1 MEPCS
6 LIPTNESERLAAVH
20 RYDILDTPTDGAF
33 DRITA
38 LAARFFQVPIS
49 IVSIVDHD
57 RIWFK
62 SHHGLEVQQIGRE
75 PGLCASAILQD
86 NVYIVVDA
94 KVDPRTLANPLVAGD
109 FGLRFYAGFPLQTSD
124 GFNLGT
130 LCVID
135 QQPREITEAERATL
149 KELAAIVI
157 DELELRLAAKKA
169 VQTEL
174 ALREAALETTRVKSE
189 FLATM
194 SHEIRTPMNG
204 VIGMTELMLNTKL
217 TSQQHHF
224 LETIRHSGEALL
236 TIINDIL
243 DFSKIESQKL
253 ELEQQPFNL
262 LDCIEESLD
271 ILAPKAA
278 EKNLE
283 LAYIIQPGTPKKLMG
298 DVTRLRQIIINLIS
312 NAVKFTKAGEVLV
325 SVTCRQLPPGEKSE
339 QNYYNNC
346 YELQFAV
353 KDTGIGIPLE
363 RMNRLFQ
370 SFSQVDSS
378 TTREYGGTGLGLAI
392 SKRLTELMGGQMWV
406 ESKVGQGSTFYFTII
421 APSVTDGYLE
431 QEEIVPPQL
440 VGKRLLIVD
449 DNATNREILMLQ
461 GQSWGMLTYA
471 ANSGA
476 EAIDLLSEGEF
487 FDLAIL
493 DMQMPEMDGLTLAR
507 EIRGLPR
514 GEELPLVM
522 LSSLGKLEIS
532 AEVDAVKFAAFLYKP
547 IKQSQL
553 YDTLNG
559 ILAQH
564 PYVETRYIA
573 SLHKD
578 VPSFDSQLAKQ
589 LPLRILLAE
598 DNIVNQQ
605 VGLLFL
611 EQIGYLAD
619 VAANGLEVLEALH
632 RQPYD
637 VVLMDVQMPVM
648 DGLVTTRRIN
658 VEYAPT
664 ARPRIIAMTANTMQ
678 GDKEEC
684 LQAGMDDYISKP
696 IQLAELFDA
705 LSKCQPKDL
714 LLVDTGGIEAMKYQ
728 EQTFIG
734 KSDDEQLSLP
744 NSLIPSAI
752 DYKILQSFCSTMG
765 KTSLGMVV
773 KLIDCYLEDAPKLLE
788 SIKSA
793 IATVN
798 ATQLRHAAHTLKAS
812 SAALG
817 ATNLASLSHEL
828 EILAQA
834 GMIAEA
840 PAITSQMEA
849 EYNRVKVA
857 LETEKQ
863 QRQLPHP
870 QGDGA

>member
-1 MEPCS
+1 MNQDS
-6 LIPTNESERLAAVH
+6 LIPANESERLAAVH
-20 RYDILDTPTDGAF
+20 RYDILDTPIDGAF

-62 SHHGLEVQQIGRE
+62 SHHGLEVKQIGRE

-86 NVYIVVDA
+86 NVYTVVDA

-135 QQPREITEAERATL
+135 QQPREITEAEKATL
-149 KELAAIVI
+149 QELAAIVI

-169 VQTEL
+169 VETEL
-174 ALREAALETTRVKSE
+174 ALREAALEATRAKSE

-217 TSQQHHF
+217 TSQQQHF
-224 LETIRHSGEALL
+224 VETIRHSGEALL

-253 ELEQQPFNL
+253 ELEKQPFNIL
-262 LDCIEESLD
+262 NCLEESLD

-283 LAYIIQPGTPKKLMG
+283 LAYIIQPNTPKKLIG
-298 DVTRLRQIIINLIS
+298 DVTRLRQIIINLLS
-312 NAVKFTKAGEVLV
+312 NAVKFTKDGEVLV
-325 SVTCRQLPPGEKSE
+325 SITSHQLPAGENIE
-339 QNYYNNC
+339 QNPHLKNC

-353 KDTGIGIPLE
+353 KDTGIGIPTE
-363 RMNRLFQ
+363 RMDRLFQ

-392 SKRLTELMGGQMWV
+392 SKRLTELMGGRMWV
-406 ESKVGQGSTFYFTII
+406 ESTVGQGSIFYFTII
-421 APSVTDGYLE
+421 APSVADGSLA
-431 QEEIVPPQL
+431 QENIIPPQL
-440 VGKRLLIVD
+440 VGKQLLIVD

-476 EAIDLLSEGEF
+476 EALDLLSEGKS
-487 FDLAIL
+487 FDMAIL

-507 EIRGLPR
+507 EIRGLPK
-514 GEELPLVM
+514 GEKLPLVM
-522 LSSLGKLEIS
+522 LSSLGKLEIGS
-532 AEVDAVKFAAFLYKP
+532 EVDAVKFAAFLYKP

-553 YDTLNG
+553 FNTLND
-559 ILAQH
+559 ILAQQ
-564 PYVETRYIA
+564 PIKVETRNCA
-573 SLHKD
+573 SLHT
-578 VPSFDSQLAKQ
+578 SFDSQLAKQ

-598 DNIVNQQ
+598 DNSVNQQ
-605 VGLLFL
+605 VALYFL

-619 VAANGLEVLEALH
+619 VAANGLEVLEALQ
-632 RQPYD
+632 RQAYD

-648 DGLVTTRRIN
+648 DGLATTRQIN
-658 VEYAPT
+658 AEYAPT

-696 IQLAELFDA
+696 IQLAELYDA

-714 LLVDTGGIEAMKYQ
+714 PLLEAGKIEAVEYQ
-728 EQTFIG
+728 EQALIL
-734 KSDDEQLSLP
+734 KSDDEQSPLT

-765 KTSLGMVV
+765 KKSSGIVV

-788 SIKSA
+788 SINSA

-798 ATQLRHAAHTLKAS
+798 STQLRHAAHTLKAS

-817 ATNLASLSHEL
+817 ATNLASLSHKL

-834 GMIAEA
+834 GMMNSASESI
-840 PAITSQMEA
+840 SQMEA

-857 LETEKQ
+857 LEREKQ
-863 QRQLPHP
+863 HHEF
-870 QGDGA
+870 